1 MTESVGNYVK
11 HTFNPLF
18 IEAYTLINPYSSSR
32 LLFNLFHRSLPEK
45 ARRYGINLSELMR
58 KAIEEE
64 IRKKEVEWA
73 LNVME
78 EISEKARLD
87 GSSNELIRESRAW
100 RS

>member
-1 MTESVGNYVK
+1 MGYVTVSTK
-11 HTFNPLF
+11 V
-18 IEAYTLINPYSSSR
+18 R
-32 LLFNLFHRSLPEK
+32 RSLVEK

-78 EISEKARLD
+78 EISKKARLD
-87 GSSNELIRESRAW
+87 RPSNELIREFRESRA
-100 RS
+100 